1 MQAYPLLLA
10 LHVLG
15 ACVWV
20 GGHLVLSLG
29 VLPDAW
35 RRRDPAPVRAFEARF
50 ERVGLPALLIQVAS
64 GAWLAAHWL
73 GSAAAW
79 HDTGSGLTRA
89 VWLKLALLAM
99 TVLLALH
106 ARLRLIPRLSPR
118 TVPLLGLH
126 IVAVTVVSVV
136 LLAVGVSFRFGGLR

>member
-15 ACVWV
+15 ACIWV

-35 RRRDPAPVRAFEARF
+35 RRRDPAPVQAFEARF
-50 ERVGLPALLIQVAS
+50 ERIGLPALLVQVVS
-64 GAWLAAHWL
+64 GAWLAVHWL

-79 HDTGSGLTRA
+79 HDADSGITRA
-89 VWLKLALLAM
+89 VWLKLALLVV
-99 TVLLALH
+99 TLLLAVH
-106 ARLRLIPRLSPR
+106 ARLRLIPRLRPG

-126 IVAVTVVSVV
+126 ILAVTAVSVALLV
-136 LLAVGVSFRFGGLR
+136 LGVSVRFGGLR